1 MDKLKKYLKQKE
13 EMKKKKMD
21 FLEKI
26 WEFPYFDLKRWDVWW
41 KIELLKSKFWWK
53 ILVNLRK
60 NNKKF

>member
-41 KIELLKSKFWWK
+41 KIELLKSKVWWK

-60 NNKKF
+60 DNKKF

>member
-26 WEFPYFDLKRWDVWW
+26 
-41 KIELLKSKFWWK
+41 
-53 ILVNLRK
+53 
-60 NNKKF
+60 